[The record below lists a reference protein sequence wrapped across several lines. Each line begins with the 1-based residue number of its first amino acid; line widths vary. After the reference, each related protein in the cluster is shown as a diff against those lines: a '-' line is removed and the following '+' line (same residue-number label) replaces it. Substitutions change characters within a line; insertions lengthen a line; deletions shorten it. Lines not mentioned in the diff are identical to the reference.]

1 MTDDAT
7 LGGYLRV
14 HDRPPAFTG
23 SDGAAYSAEVYV
35 DVEPDDKGLYG
46 GAVLFVRWSESG
58 DRPVGHLE
66 TAYLSHGSTPEEAA
80 AAIRALSLLEVK
92 ARLDEAIAQSQER
105 PAW

>member
-14 HDRPPAFTG
+14 HERPPAFEG

-35 DVEPDDKGLYG
+35 DVEPDDQGLYG
-46 GAVLFVRWSESG
+46 GAVLFVRWSDSG
-58 DRPVGHLE
+58 ERPVGHLE
-66 TAYLSHGSTPEEAA
+66 TAYLSHGATPEEAA
-80 AAIRALSLLEVK
+80 ARIRALSLLEVK
-92 ARLDEAIAQSQER
+92 DCLDEAIAQNQER